1 MGQLENMGMFV
12 RIVEAGGIS
21 KAADQ
26 LDIAKSAV
34 SRRLNELES
43 HVGAQLLNR
52 TTRKSSL
59 TDAGSQYYIRAKNIL
74 EEINK
79 LDEQT
84 RGEKTKLEGTLKLSV
99 PLSFGL
105 LHLSPLIDEFA
116 SLHPDLSIQLDF
128 SDRHI
133 DLIAEGYEM
142 AIRIGTLPDSSLQ
155 AKRLTRIR
163 QIIGASP
170 DYLKRFG
177 EPKTIAD
184 LSHHQILD
192 YSLRNEASLQIP
204 DKNGKKIKV
213 DINAKIRANNGD
225 FLKQMAISGHGIT
238 FGPTFLAHKELKSGQ
253 LVTILNDCALPDIY
267 AYAVYPQNRFLSQR
281 CRLLIDFI
289 AERFGDNPYWD
300 DF

>member
-1 MGQLENMGMFV
+1 MGQLENMGMFI

-34 SRRLNELES
+34 SRRLSELES
-43 HVGAQLLNR
+43 HVGAQLINR

-74 EEINK
+74 EEIDK

-105 LHLSPLIDEFA
+105 LHLSALIDEFA
-116 SLHPDLSIQLDF
+116 RLHPNLSIQLDF

-133 DLIAEGYEM
+133 DLVEEGYEM
-142 AIRIGTLPDSSLQ
+142 AIRIGNLADSSLQ

-163 QIIGASP
+163 QVVCASP
-170 DYLKRFG
+170 SYIAKHG
-177 EPKTIAD
+177 EPKSLTE
-184 LSHHQILD
+184 LTHHQILD
-192 YSLRNEASLQIP
+192 YSLRNEPSLQLP
-204 DKNGKKIKV
+204 DKNGKKIKI
-213 DINAKIRANNGD
+213 DINAKIKANNGD
-225 FLKQMAISGHGIT
+225 FLKQMAIGGHGIT
-238 FGPTFLAHKELKSGQ
+238 IGPTFIAYQELRTGQ
-253 LVTILNDCALPDIY
+253 LVTILNDHKLPDIH

-289 AERFGDNPYWD
+289 AEKFGDTPYWD
-300 DF
+300 DY